1 MHKGNR
7 TARENV
13 SEGDVYYGN
22 INSRQRFP
30 YRSFSPELFDDAIF
44 NEGTDVWA
52 YGVTLIE
59 MYQLGSKPYP
69 GIDNPAELM
78 HFLKLGKIH
87 TKPYLCPEDMYANI
101 IQACFSQRV
110 DRPTFTTL
118 AAQLHQFKL
127 SAEGSITTET
137 SAPENFTPQNNA
149 SNSIVEIINYSS
161 QQPLRPGFTSQIT
174 EGRTESL
181 PNDPI
186 GVISQSYNQI
196 ISSPLREAQSGF
208 RSQVSE
214 GRTESLPN
222 DPIGI
227 TSQPYNQSISSPL
240 QDLNSQGSSDII
252 GQYSQ
257 YSYIPT
263 KADNSDSEV
272 PDDEITLTTT
282 SFV

>member
-1 MHKGNR
+1 MHKGNGKPNKNNPK
-7 TARENV
+7 ANIEAI
-13 SEGDVYYGN
+13 YYGN
-22 INSRQRFP
+22 MNSRQRFP
-30 YRSFSPELFDDAIF
+30 YLSFAPELFDDVKIF
-44 NEGTDVWA
+44 DEGTDVWA
-52 YGVTLIE
+52 YGVTLVE

-69 GIDNPAELM
+69 RIDNPTELM
-78 HFLKLGKIH
+78 YFLKLGKIH
-87 TKPYLCPEDMYANI
+87 AKPYLCPEDMYANI
-101 IQACFSQRV
+101 IKACFSQRV

-118 AAQLHQFKL
+118 AAQLNQFKL

-137 SAPENFTPQNNA
+137 SAPEGFTSQNNA
-149 SNSIVEIINYSS
+149 SNSIIEIINYSS

-174 EGRTESL
+174 EARNVSL

-196 ISSPLREAQSGF
+196 IA
-208 RSQVSE
+208 
-214 GRTESLPN
+214 
-222 DPIGI
+222 
-227 TSQPYNQSISSPL
+227 SPL

-257 YSYIPT
+257 YLYIPT

-272 PDDEITLTTT
+272 PDDEITLTTN